1 MATVK
6 LIWVLEEG
14 EQQGSYLD
22 EGRAAGRVGRA
33 GQGVGNLACTQP
45 HCSPVCG
52 LSRWDSD
59 ASHAL
64 PPGWL

>member
-22 EGRAAGRVGRA
+22 EGRAAGRMGRA
-33 GQGVGNLACTQP
+33 G
-45 HCSPVCG
+45 
-52 LSRWDSD
+52 
-59 ASHAL
+59 
-64 PPGWL
+64 